1 MALLELK
8 NLSVHFGGVKA
19 VQNVSFT
26 VEQGEFKGLIGP
38 NGAGKTTVF
47 NAVTGVVKPTAGEVF
62 FDGKK
67 INAMRPDKIAHMG
80 VARTFQNIRIYPKM
94 SVCENV
100 TIGLNSIPPYNAL
113 EAMLRTPKVRRKE
126 REAYE
131 KAIGYLEMVGLKD
144 LADQEAGSLPYG
156 LQRKLEIA
164 RALATNPKLLF
175 LDEPAAG
182 MNTNRIHNADKKTGL
197 LQRQSHRS
205 PVHPGMLHNNADLAV
220 LIFEAMQ
227 FLKQL
232 HQETGL
238 AIVLIEHHL
247 EVVMEVCKNITVLNL
262 GALLATGTPQEIQ
275 NNPQVIKA
283 YLGER
288 RQKR

>member
-47 NAVTGVVKPTAGEVF
+47 NAVTGVVKPTAGEVL

-94 SVCENV
+94 SVRENV
-100 TIGLNSIPPYNAL
+100 TIGLNSVPPYSAL

-126 REAYE
+126 REANE
-131 KAIGYLEMVGLKD
+131 KAIEYLEMVGLAD

-164 RALATNPKLLF
+164 RALATKPKLLF

-182 MNTNRIHNADKKTGL
+182 MNTGESMELVR
-197 LQRQSHRS
+197 
-205 PVHPGMLHNNADLAV
+205 
-220 LIFEAMQ
+220 
-227 FLKQL
+227 FLRQL
-232 HQETGL
+232 HRETGL
-238 AIVLIEHHL
+238 TIVLIEHHL
-247 EVVMEVCKNITVLNL
+247 EVVMEVCKNIAVLNL

-275 NNPQVIKA
+275 NDPQVIKA
-283 YLGER
+283 YMGER
-288 RQKR
+288 RRNNERE